1 MDFERPEADAA
12 EQSVPAEEA
21 LEEEEQSP
29 EITAPETP
37 PDANPADVAEQRRIV
52 PDADGYDHD

>member
-1 MDFERPEADAA
+1 MDFERPEADTA

-29 EITAPETP
+29 ETTAPETP
-37 PDANPADVAEQRRIV
+37 PDANPADVAEQRRAV
-52 PDADGYDHD
+52 PDTDGYDHD